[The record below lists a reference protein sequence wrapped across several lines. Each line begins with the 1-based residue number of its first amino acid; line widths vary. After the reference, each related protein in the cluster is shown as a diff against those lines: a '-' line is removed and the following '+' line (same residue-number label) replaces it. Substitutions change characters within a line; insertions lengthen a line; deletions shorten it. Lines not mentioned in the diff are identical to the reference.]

1 MFNGFP
7 HEMISFF
14 KDLRENNN
22 ITWFKENKDVYEKF
36 VKEPSQ
42 DFVLEMGEILR
53 QISPDIIADP
63 KVNRSLFRLNR
74 DVRFSRDKRPY
85 KTNLGIWFWEGKG
98 KRMECSGFY
107 FHLSP
112 PTFMLGVGLYMF
124 PKHLLKK
131 YREAAVHPEMGKKL
145 TEAVEEVSSKGYDIG
160 VEYYKKVPRGFKQD
174 HENAGFLLFNGL
186 TAHIETDIPGEFFT
200 RDILDYS
207 FQKFK
212 EMDPIQKWVKQ
223 MIDNY

>member
-7 HEMISFF
+7 PEMITFF
-14 KDLRENNN
+14 KELRENNN
-22 ITWFKENKDVYEKF
+22 STWFQENKDIYEKF

-42 DFVLEMGEILR
+42 DFVLEMGEMLR
-53 QISPDIIADP
+53 RLSPDIIADP

-74 DVRFSRDKRPY
+74 DVRFSKDKRPY
-85 KTNLGIWFWEGKG
+85 KTNLGIWFWEGQG

-112 PTFMLGVGLYMF
+112 PTIMLGVGLYIF
-124 PKHLLKK
+124 PNHILKK
-131 YREAAVHPEMGKKL
+131 YRAAVVHPVMGRDL
-145 TEAVEEVSSKGYDIG
+145 AEAVAEVEAKGYEVG
-160 VEYYKKVPRGFKQD
+160 VRHYKKVPGGYD
-174 HENAGFLLFNGL
+174 AGHDNAEFLLFNGL
-186 TAHIETDIPGEFFT
+186 TAHIETDIPLEFHS

-223 MIDNY
+223 MIG

>member
-7 HEMISFF
+7 REMITFF

-22 ITWFKENKDVYEKF
+22 NTWFQENKDVYEKF

-42 DFVLEMGEILR
+42 DFVLEMGEMLR
-53 QISPDIIADP
+53 HLSPNIIADP

-74 DVRFSRDKRPY
+74 DTRFSKDKRPY
-85 KTNLGIWFWEGKG
+85 KTNLGIWFWEGQG

-112 PTFMLGVGLYMF
+112 PTFMLGVGLYIF
-124 PKHLLKK
+124 PNQILKK
-131 YREAAVHPEMGKKL
+131 YREAVVHPVLGRQL
-145 TEAVEEVSSKGYDIG
+145 AEAVEEVEAKGYDIG
-160 VEYYKKVPRGFKQD
+160 VKHYKKVPRGFD
-174 HENAGFLLFNGL
+174 AGHENAEFLLFNGL
-186 TAHIETDIPGEFFT
+186 TAHIETDIPNEFFT
-200 RDILDYS
+200 REILDYS

-212 EMDPIQKWVKQ
+212 EMDPIQKWVKG
-223 MIDNY
+223 MIA